1 MENLSE
7 ELAKVRNA
15 FGEGYID
22 DETGEFK
29 YTSEPNQF
37 FTNVERRET
46 TSLTRPQLKDNDPKA
61 SELPYT
67 FQAGHTDYE

>member
-1 MENLSE
+1 MEFDEMENLSQ
-7 ELAKVRNA
+7 ELANVRNA

-37 FTNVERRET
+37 FTDVERREILEQMLDAL
-46 TSLTRPQLKDNDPKA
+46 SDYIDDNL
-61 SELPYT
+61 EY
-67 FQAGHTDYE
+67 